1 MWRSAILSLL
11 LFAAI
16 GAHVLVAQGMWQ
28 LRSQIRRDSD
38 AGYVLPSRFS
48 AILTFGYKGLLS
60 DFLFLKAATFNGERH
75 LSQKSLSDRDWD
87 YLIAT
92 LNVVTD
98 LDPYFEDPYVFAE
111 GNLAWEG
118 RVIEANQLLEKGRK
132 HREWDWRIPYY
143 LGFNHFYFLQDYQ
156 KGGEYVMEAARVP
169 GSHRFLSTLGAR
181 LAYYGGKSKTAVIFL
196 KQMLVE
202 TKDVRLRVRLKKRLL
217 ALERA
222 VELEAL
228 IEIFKEQQGRAPE
241 SIEELVGLG
250 YVDSVPEDPYG
261 GKWKILKNGR
271 VFSTSKFTSSR

>member
-1 MWRSAILSLL
+1 
-11 LFAAI
+11 
-16 GAHVLVAQGMWQ
+16 
-28 LRSQIRRDSD
+28 
-38 AGYVLPSRFS
+38 
-48 AILTFGYKGLLS
+48 
-60 DFLFLKAATFNGERH
+60 
-75 LSQKSLSDRDWD
+75 
-87 YLIAT
+87 
-92 LNVVTD
+92 
-98 LDPYFEDPYVFAE
+98 
-111 GNLAWEG
+111 
-118 RVIEANQLLEKGRK
+118 
-132 HREWDWRIPYY
+132 
-143 LGFNHFYFLQDYQ
+143 
-156 KGGEYVMEAARVP
+156 MEAARVP